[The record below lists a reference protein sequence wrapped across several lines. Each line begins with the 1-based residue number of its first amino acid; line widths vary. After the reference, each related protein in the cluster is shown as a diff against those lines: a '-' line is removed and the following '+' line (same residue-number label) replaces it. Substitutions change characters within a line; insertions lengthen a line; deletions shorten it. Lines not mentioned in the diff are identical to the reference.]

1 MTKAEIE
8 MLNVEEIEARSA
20 ALADEAGTAD
30 EMKLDE
36 INAELDFLEE
46 RKAQLLAE
54 AEQRKADAAA
64 VAAGAGEI
72 IEEAKENKMTD
83 KEIRS
88 SKKYIDAYVDYIK
101 GKNDG
106 TECRALLTENAD
118 TTGLTNVSGPV
129 PVPTYI
135 EDRIQVAWENDQI
148 MSRVSKTY
156 LKGILKV
163 GVEMSATPAGVH
175 AEGDEAPDE
184 EQLILAVVQLVP
196 ETIKKWITVSTEVMD
211 LNGEAFLDYL
221 YDEIE
226 YQIVKAAAGIALGK
240 IDAAGTSGTSAPIVA
255 EATITAPA
263 LSDIVSGIGSLSG
276 DARDIVFIA
285 NRGTIAAYQALG
297 MGANYAVDVFG
308 GATVIPTDL
317 VPSFANASEDD
328 VFAYVGDLSA
338 IRANYP
344 NGDEVKFVFDEY
356 SLAEQDLVKIVGRQM
371 AGIGLIRS
379 GAFTR
384 FVKGEE

>member
-20 ALADEAGTAD
+20 ALADEAGAAD
-30 EMKLDE
+30 EKKLDE
-36 INAELDFLEE
+36 INAELDLLEE

-64 VAAGAGEI
+64 VASGAGEV

-118 TTGLTNVSGPV
+118 TTGLTGVSGPV

-135 EDRIQVAWENDQI
+135 ENKIQTAWENDQI

-163 GVEMSATPAGVH
+163 GVEMSASPAEVH
-175 AEGDEAPDE
+175 AEGAAAPDE
-184 EQLILAVVQLVP
+184 EELVLAIVQLVP
-196 ETIKKWITVSTEVMD
+196 ETIKKWISVSTEVMD
-211 LNGEAFLDYL
+211 LNGEAFLDYI

-226 YQIVKAAAGIALGK
+226 YQIVKEAAAIALGK
-240 IDAAGTSGTSAPIVA
+240 IDAAGTS
-255 EATITAPA
+255 
-263 LSDIVSGIGSLSG
+263 
-276 DARDIVFIA
+276 
-285 NRGTIAAYQALG
+285 
-297 MGANYAVDVFG
+297 
-308 GATVIPTDL
+308 
-317 VPSFANASEDD
+317 
-328 VFAYVGDLSA
+328 
-338 IRANYP
+338 
-344 NGDEVKFVFDEY
+344 
-356 SLAEQDLVKIVGRQM
+356 
-371 AGIGLIRS
+371 
-379 GAFTR
+379 
-384 FVKGEE
+384 

>member
-1 MTKAEIE
+1 MNRDEIME
-8 MLNVEEIEARSA
+8 LGFEALEERSA
-20 ALADEAGTAD
+20 AIAEETREANEETL
-30 EMKLDE
+30 EQL
-36 INAELDFLEE
+36 NAELDVIEE

-64 VAAGAGEI
+64 VASGAGEV
-72 IEEAKENKMTD
+72 IEEAKENIMTD

-135 EDRIQVAWENDQI
+135 ENKIQTAWENDQI

-163 GVEMSATPAGVH
+163 GVEMSASPAEVH
-175 AEGDEAPDE
+175 AEGAAAPDE
-184 EQLILAVVQLVP
+184 EELVLAIVQLVP

-211 LNGEAFLDYL
+211 LNGEAFLDYI

-226 YQIVKAAAGIALGK
+226 SQIVKAAAASALDKIAT
-240 IDAAGTSGTSAPIVA
+240 ANTSGTTAPIVA
-255 EATITAPA
+255 EATVSAPA
-263 LSDIVSGIGSLSG
+263 LSDIVNAIGSLSG

-285 NRGTIAAYQALG
+285 NRGTIATYQALG

-308 GATVIPTDL
+308 GATVIPTDIL
-317 VPSFANASEDD
+317 LPFANASSGN
-328 VFAYVGDLSA
+328 VFAFVGDLAA

-344 NGDEVKFVFDEY
+344 NGDEVKFVFDEF
-356 SLAEQDLVKIVGRQM
+356 SLAEKDLVKIVGRQM

-384 FVKGEE
+384 LKKG

>member
-20 ALADEAGTAD
+20 ALADEAGAAD
-30 EMKLDE
+30 EKKLDE
-36 INAELDFLEE
+36 INAELDLLEE

-64 VAAGAGEI
+64 VASGAGEV

-106 TECRALLTENAD
+106 TECRALLTENANV
-118 TTGLTNVSGPV
+118 TGSSGPV
-129 PVPTYI
+129 PIPTYI
-135 EDRIQVAWENDQI
+135 ENKIQTAWENDQI

-163 GVEMSATPAGVH
+163 GVEMSATPAEIH
-175 AEGDEAPDE
+175 AEGTDAPDE
-184 EQLILAVVQLVP
+184 EKLVLAIVQLIP

-211 LNGEAFLDYL
+211 LNGEAFLDYI

-226 YQIVKAAAGIALGK
+226 YQIVKEAAAIALGK

-255 EATITAPA
+255 EATVSAPA
-263 LSDIVSGIGSLSG
+263 LSDIVNAIGSLSG
-276 DARDIVFIA
+276 DARDLVFIA
-285 NRGTIAAYQALG
+285 NRGTIAAYQALA

-308 GATVIPTDL
+308 GATVIPTDI
-317 VPSFANASEDD
+317 VPSFANAPSDAI
-328 VFAYVGDLSA
+328 FAYVGDLAA

-344 NGDEVKFVFDEY
+344 NGDEVKFVFDEF

-384 FVKGEE
+384 FKKG

>member
-20 ALADEAGTAD
+20 ALADEAGAAD
-30 EMKLDE
+30 EKKLDE
-36 INAELDFLEE
+36 INAELDLLEE

-64 VAAGAGEI
+64 VASGAGEV

-118 TTGLTNVSGPV
+118 TTGLTGVSGPV

-135 EDRIQVAWENDQI
+135 ENKIQTAWENDQI

-163 GVEMSATPAGVH
+163 GVEMSASPAEVH
-175 AEGDEAPDE
+175 AEGAAAPDE
-184 EQLILAVVQLVP
+184 EELVLAIVQLVP
-196 ETIKKWITVSTEVMD
+196 ETIKKWISVSTEVMD
-211 LNGEAFLDYL
+211 LNGEAFLDYI

-226 YQIVKAAAGIALGK
+226 YQIVKEAAAIALGK

-255 EATITAPA
+255 EATVSAPA
-263 LSDIVSGIGSLSG
+263 LSDIVNAIGSLSG
-276 DARDIVFIA
+276 DARDLVFIA
-285 NRGTIAAYQALG
+285 NRGTIAAYQALA

-308 GATVIPTDL
+308 GATVIPTDI
-317 VPSFANASEDD
+317 VPSFANASSDD
-328 VFAYVGDLSA
+328 IFAYVGDLAA

-344 NGDEVKFVFDEY
+344 NGDEVKFVFDEF
-356 SLAEQDLVKIVGRQM
+356 SLAEKDLVKIVGRQM

-384 FVKGEE
+384 FKKG

>member
-1 MTKAEIE
+1 MSKDEIME
-8 MLNVEEIEARSA
+8 LGLEALEERSA
-20 ALADEAGTAD
+20 AIAEETREANEKTL
-30 EMKLDE
+30 EQL
-36 INAELDFLEE
+36 NAELDVIEE

-64 VAAGAGEI
+64 VAEGAGEV
-72 IEEAKENKMTD
+72 IEEAKENIMTD

-106 TECRALLTENAD
+106 TECRALLTENAN

-135 EDRIQVAWENDQI
+135 ENKIQTAWENDQI

-163 GVEMSATPAGVH
+163 GVEMSASPAVVH
-175 AEGDEAPDE
+175 AEGAAAPDE
-184 EQLILAVVQLVP
+184 EELVLAIVQLVP

-211 LNGEAFLDYL
+211 LNGEAFLDYI

-226 YQIVKAAAGIALGK
+226 YQIVKAAAAIALGK

-255 EATITAPA
+255 EATVSAPA
-263 LSDIVSGIGSLSG
+263 LSDIVNAIGSLSG
-276 DARDIVFIA
+276 DARDLVFIA
-285 NRGTIAAYQALG
+285 NRGTIAAYQALA

-308 GATVIPTDL
+308 GATVIPTDI
-317 VPSFANASEDD
+317 VPSFANASSDD
-328 VFAYVGDLSA
+328 IFAYVGDLAA

-384 FVKGEE
+384 LKKG

>member
-1 MTKAEIE
+1 MNRDEIME
-8 MLNVEEIEARSA
+8 LGLEALEERSA
-20 ALADEAGTAD
+20 AIAEETREANEETL
-30 EMKLDE
+30 EQL
-36 INAELDFLEE
+36 NAELDVIEE

-64 VAAGAGEI
+64 VASGAGEI

-135 EDRIQVAWENDQI
+135 ENKIQTAWENDQI

-163 GVEMSATPAGVH
+163 GVEMSASPAVVH
-175 AEGDEAPDE
+175 AEGAAAPDE
-184 EQLILAVVQLVP
+184 EQLILVIVQLVP

-211 LNGEAFLDYL
+211 LNGEAFLDYI

-226 YQIVKAAAGIALGK
+226 YQIVKEAAAIALGK

-255 EATITAPA
+255 EATVSAPA
-263 LSDIVSGIGSLSG
+263 LSDIVNAIGGLSG
-276 DARDIVFIA
+276 DARDLVFIA
-285 NRGTIAAYQALG
+285 NRGTIAAYQALA

-308 GATVIPTDL
+308 GATVIPTDI
-317 VPSFANASEDD
+317 VPSFANASSDD
-328 VFAYVGDLSA
+328 IFAYVGDLAA

-384 FVKGEE
+384 LKKG